1 MKVDPSA
8 LGAAAQRIA
17 AALTDLVCGDPL
29 HPPLAADGASTG
41 AAARLST
48 AAATLAALLDAQV
61 AALAGTATQL
71 GTVAARFAEQE
82 ALNAASV
89 ASLSGAAADAGMSGF
104 APPPPPPIPDVRP
117 PMPPPA
123 PLPGQMIAS
132 AFSAGTPDAGQG
144 FIAGWTRLA
153 AAVEDAA
160 ALVRRSAAELPEMWD
175 SEVSTDLVSNHL
187 IGHADALGGSAA
199 RAHGI
204 VTQASAHAEQ
214 YGQAVADT
222 PSPEEFAAINQQLQ
236 LTIQQNAMSG
246 GKLAG
251 AVAALSA
258 KRSGLETQ
266 AQQAYAVY
274 HSATDAT
281 TASDPSAAGA
291 DANQGRDSR
300 PGDAKAPGADGAA
313 GDGAMSPDK
322 AGQMAS
328 MLPQL
333 IPTVLG
339 AAGGLVG
346 GAVSMVGQIP
356 QTLMQAGEQVAGM
369 AAQDLSGLGGAAKD
383 GAAKKLDL
391 PRGGQTTT
399 GDAGAGSADVGGG
412 RGETVPVSGSTP
424 PAPVMPSTGAS
435 PTLPTIPQGGLPP
448 PAQPTAAATSGGM
461 PMGMP
466 LSGMMGPGGGGAAA
480 GERATRP
487 KKLVVPPE
495 PHTESVTGKVTD
507 RITSVAAAVAGKSAE
522 PHLRPDPPDDDP
534 PPRVLVRRIKL
545 GESDE

>member
-8 LGAAAQRIA
+8 LAAAAQRIA
-17 AALTDLVCGDPL
+17 AALTDLVGGDPL
-29 HPPLAADGASTG
+29 HPALAADGASTG
-41 AAARLST
+41 AATRLST

-71 GTVAARFAEQE
+71 GAVATGFTEQE

-89 ASLSGAAADAGMSGF
+89 ASLSSAVRDAGMSGF
-104 APPPPPPIPDVRP
+104 APPPPAATPDVRP

-123 PLPGQMIAS
+123 KLPGQVIAS
-132 AFSAGTPDAGQG
+132 ALSAGTPDAGQG

-160 ALVRRSAAELPEMWD
+160 ALLRRSAAELPEVWD
-175 SEVSTDLVSNHL
+175 SEVSTDVVRDHL
-187 IGHADALGGSAA
+187 IGHADALGGTAA
-199 RAHGI
+199 RTHGI
-204 VTQASAHAEQ
+204 VRQASAHAEQ

-236 LTIQQNAMSG
+236 LAIRQNAMSG

-266 AQQAYAVY
+266 AQQAYSEY
-274 HSATDAT
+274 HYATDAT

-291 DANQGRDSR
+291 DPGQGRDGA
-300 PGDAKAPGADGAA
+300 PGGAKAPGADAA
-313 GDGAMSPDK
+313 ARDGAMSPDK

-328 MLPQL
+328 MLPQM

-356 QTLMQAGEQVAGM
+356 QALMQAGEQLAGT
-369 AAQDLSGLGGAAKD
+369 AAQGLSGMGGAGKD
-383 GAAKKLDL
+383 EAAKKLDL
-391 PRGGQTTT
+391 LDGGQTTP
-399 GDAGAGSADVGGG
+399 GDAGAGSADGGG
-412 RGETVPVSGSTP
+412 GGDATVPASGSTP
-424 PAPVMPSTGAS
+424 PAPVMPSTGAL
-435 PTLPTIPQGGLPP
+435 PTLPTTPQGGLPP
-448 PAQPTAAATSGGM
+448 PPQPAPPATSGGM

-466 LSGMMGPGGGGAAA
+466 LSGMMGPGGAGAAA

-507 RITSVAAAVAGKSAE
+507 RITSAAAAVGGKPAE
-522 PHLRPDPPDDDP
+522 PHLHPDPPDDDP
-534 PPRVLVRRIKL
+534 PPRLVVRRIKL